1 MPELDLHCKN
11 KSFFQLKMII
21 MKRIIGVLTLS
32 IIALGLFAQEN
43 DTPKNMAEDLM
54 SRESKLTIGGYGS
67 IDFNQPLNSN
77 IRQNGKLD
85 VHRMVLMF
93 GYKFNDR
100 TQFVTE
106 IELEHV
112 KEVFVEQAFLDY
124 KINDFIH
131 FRGGLMLIP
140 MGIINQNH
148 EPTTFNGVERP
159 LIDGAIAPTTWRE
172 IGAGFTG
179 NIKEASLKYQ
189 LYVVNGFNGYNGAGT
204 LRGKDG
210 LRKGRQKGAESFM
223 SSPNITARVDY
234 YGISGLTLGV
244 SGYFGNT
251 QSTMYN
257 GINKNDE
264 VANAVADSTVVGI
277 SMVGLDARYN
287 IGGLHL
293 RGQYYFTGLSNTD
306 QYNKK
311 TGKDLGKTMT
321 GFYVEAGYNVF
332 NSFQN
337 IKTELI
343 PFVRYQ
349 SVNTHASVTEGMTAN
364 DSYKLNEIAFG
375 LGWKMSKGAMLKA
388 DMQLLKSKSDDDYK
402 KTLNMGIAIWF

>member
-1 MPELDLHCKN
+1 MKTILT
-11 KSFFQLKMII
+11 SFA
-21 MKRIIGVLTLS
+21 LS

-43 DTPKNMAEDLM
+43 EAPKNMAEDLM

-67 IDFNQPLNSN
+67 IDYNQPLNSDS
-77 IRQNGKLD
+77 RQNGTLD

-106 IELEHV
+106 IEFEHV
-112 KEVFVEQAFLDY
+112 KEVLVEQAFLDY

-172 IGAGFTG
+172 IGAGFAG
-179 NIKEASLKYQ
+179 NVKEASLKYQ
-189 LYVVNGFNGYNGAGT
+189 LYVVNGFNGYNNGGL
-204 LRGKDG
+204 LRGSDG

-223 SSPNITARVDY
+223 SSPNFSARVDY
-234 YGISGLTLGV
+234 YGISGLTIGV
-244 SGYFGNT
+244 SGYFGKT

-257 GINKNDE
+257 GINKNDD
-264 VANAVADSTVVGI
+264 AAIAIADSTVVGI

-287 IGGLHL
+287 IGGLQL

-321 GFYVEAGYNVF
+321 GFYAEAGYNVF
-332 NSFQN
+332 HSFKT

-349 SVNTHASVTEGMTAN
+349 SANTHATVDEGMTAN
-364 DSYKLNEIAFG
+364 EAYNLSEIAFG
-375 LGWKMSKGAMLKA
+375 LGWKMTSGAMLKA
-388 DMQLLKSKSDDDYK
+388 DMQLLKSKNDDDYK

>member
-1 MPELDLHCKN
+1 
-11 KSFFQLKMII
+11 
-21 MKRIIGVLTLS
+21 MKKIIGLFTLL
-32 IIALGLFAQEN
+32 IIAFGLFAQEN
-43 DTPKNMAEDLM
+43 DTQKNMAEDLM

-67 IDFNQPLNSN
+67 IDFNQPLNSDV
-77 IRQNGKLD
+77 IQNGTLD

-140 MGIINQNH
+140 MGIINQYH

-159 LIDGAIAPTTWRE
+159 IIDGAIAPTTWRE

-189 LYVVNGFNGYNGAGT
+189 LYVVNGFNGYNGVGT

-234 YGISGLTLGV
+234 YGISGLSLGI
-244 SGYFGNT
+244 SGYFGKS

-257 GINKNDE
+257 GINKNNE
-264 VANAVADSTVVGI
+264 TEIAVADSTVVGI
-277 SMVGLDARYN
+277 SMIGLDARYS
-287 IGGLHL
+287 IKGFQL

-321 GFYVEAGYNVF
+321 GFYAEAGYNIF
-332 NSFQN
+332 HSFQN

-349 SVNTHASVTEGMTAN
+349 TLNTHASVTNEMITN
-364 DSYKLNEIAFG
+364 DSYKIDEIAFG

-388 DMQLLKSKSDDDYK
+388 DMQLLKSKADDNYK
-402 KTLNMGIAIWF
+402 KTLNIGIAIWF